1 MEPTTSTIGGFY
13 ISKLALMLSG
23 LLGGLSVSFFYQ
35 PAKIKEKGRLTA
47 GAIIGGIA
55 VSAAVALGGVVAA
68 LLGVSMQDIDIALGL
83 GWVIGLL
90 SVGLVSWVANYL
102 EKREHQDIVQVVQEA
117 RDVAQGKEP
126 APVKPAAKRAPA
138 KKKAANV

>member
-55 VSAAVALGGVVAA
+55 VAAAVALGGIVATI
-68 LLGVSMQDIDIALGL
+68 LGLSMRDIDVALGL
-83 GWVIGLL
+83 GWLIGLL
-90 SVGLVSWVANYL
+90 SVGLVTWAANLL
-102 EKREHQDIVQVVQEA
+102 EKNEKKDLLQVVQEV

-126 APVKPAAKRAPA
+126 DPKKPAAKRAPA
-138 KKKAANV
+138 KKKAADV

>member
-1 MEPTTSTIGGFY
+1 M
-13 ISKLALMLSG
+13 K
-23 LLGGLSVSFFYQ
+23 
-35 PAKIKEKGRLTA
+35 
-47 GAIIGGIA
+47 
-55 VSAAVALGGVVAA
+55 
-68 LLGVSMQDIDIALGL
+68 DIDVALGL

>member
-1 MEPTTSTIGGFY
+1 MEPTSSTIGGFY

-55 VSAAVALGGVVAA
+55 VAAAVALGGIVATV
-68 LLGVSMQDIDIALGL
+68 LGLSMRDIDVALGL
-83 GWVIGLL
+83 GWLIGLL
-90 SVGLVSWVANYL
+90 SVGLVTWAANLL
-102 EKREHQDIVQVVQEA
+102 EKNEKKDLLQVVQEV

-126 APVKPAAKRAPA
+126 APRKPAAKKAPA
-138 KKKAANV
+138 KKKAADV